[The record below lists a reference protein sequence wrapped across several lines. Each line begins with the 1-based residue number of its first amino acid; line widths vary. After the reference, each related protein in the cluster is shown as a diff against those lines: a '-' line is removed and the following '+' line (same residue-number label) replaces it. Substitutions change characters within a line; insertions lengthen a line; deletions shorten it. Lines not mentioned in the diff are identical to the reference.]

1 MQTLEAN
8 ITQPVS
14 CLGSSAWLR
23 MLQAGETLFL
33 EGSNPTSLY
42 QVQSGCVKLTTN
54 SSAGRETVSELLL
67 PGDIFDLPSCLDGL
81 PHLFS
86 SKAPSSTAARVWV
99 ISRGALLEDP
109 QLSWRCQAQFM
120 RQLRQIRSHPV
131 TAPADRVEVR
141 FARALLWLGERLGVQ
156 TEEGLTFPLWLTRQE
171 LSEWVGTSPETVIR
185 VCSDLRRR
193 GLIRIDKGSLTLLRS
208 SELHHLTEA
217 A

>member
-86 SKAPSSTAARVWV
+86 TKAPSSTAARVWV

-208 SELHHLTEA
+208 RELHHLTEA